1 MAADREPEVIRAV
14 IERATTGDAAAAAW
28 LVALIAPVIRGRI
41 ARGLARRRRGRVGAE
56 LDDFVQDTL
65 ARLFEDG
72 GRALRAWDPA
82 RGLGLFGFVGLLAD
96 REVGMAM
103 RTRTRNP
110 WTEEPTAAEALARL
124 HAPAAAPNAR
134 FEARDLLRRV
144 VAGVRGRLSPAGR
157 GYFQL
162 LVVEDQP
169 VRAVAA
175 QTGLTTD
182 TLYTWRARLTR
193 LMHDVHRELEPDQ
206 RAETA

>member
-1 MAADREPEVIRAV
+1 MSANREPESIRAV
-14 IERATTGDAAAAAW
+14 IERATAGDAAAAAW
-28 LVALIAPVIRGRI
+28 LIELIAPVVRGRI
-41 ARGLARRRRGRVGAE
+41 ARRLARRRRGHVGAE

-82 RGLGLFGFVGLLAD
+82 RGLGFFGFVGLVAD

-103 RTRTRNP
+103 RTRKRNP
-110 WTEEPTAAEALARL
+110 WTEEPTTADALARL
-124 HAPAAAPNAR
+124 SAPVAGPSAR

-162 LVVEDQP
+162 LVVEAQP
-169 VRAVAA
+169 VGAVAA

-193 LMHDVHRELEPDQ
+193 LMQDVHRELEPDQ
-206 RAETA
+206 HAETA